1 MSRKEDAYLTCL
13 PTSRLWEAYSLED
26 RLLTE
31 VKLHLIKTGWLSEQ
45 GKWCD
50 FDGETVDRE
59 RFTIWDEDDGE
70 NNSLVFFSRL
80 FGVVLGFLQ
89 RSGRMTHVKEMVC
102 ASSIELRS
110 TDATDP
116 LSDAFL

>member
-70 NNSLVFFSRL
+70 NNSLVFFFASLRCGA
-80 FGVVLGFLQ
+80 GVP
-89 RSGRMTHVKEMVC
+89 STKWTH
-102 ASSIELRS
+102 
-110 TDATDP
+110 DP
-116 LSDAFL
+116 C